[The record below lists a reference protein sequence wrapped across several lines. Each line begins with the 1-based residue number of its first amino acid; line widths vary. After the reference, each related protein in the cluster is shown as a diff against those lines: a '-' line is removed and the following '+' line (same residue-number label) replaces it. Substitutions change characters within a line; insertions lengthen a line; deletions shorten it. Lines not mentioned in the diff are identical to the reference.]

1 MSNKKL
7 MKKVLIFSLS
17 VTMVCGL
24 GSSVYANSQALPNG
38 TITTQNGRKFLTD
51 SKGEK
56 YSGWFI
62 DSKKDWY
69 YFNESDK
76 TMKTG
81 WHHDEKDGYWYY
93 LNLSDGKM
101 VTGWKTIEG
110 KDYFFQPV
118 RDMGNYHFNNEQEKW
133 LYSVNSKVP
142 YGAMYVNT
150 ITPDGSK
157 VDSTGAKAV
166 VETSTQAVN
175 NSSSLNTDTVKN
187 GWVSENGSWHY
198 YESGIL
204 AKNKWLNLDGKWYYV
219 LPDGAM
225 VSNTWKEIAGKT
237 YYFGS
242 DGAMYVD
249 TTTPD
254 GSFVNADGIRVVN
267 VADESI
273 YLDEHI
279 GTFYCDYGATGG
291 GKPNEFYGIINIQ
304 SAFQNKIY
312 GTMNLQFWE
321 GDFEADFT
329 NGALVSQNG
338 RTVNITGVVNDTNG
352 RNTETWEFSL
362 PFMNEEAVIVNQGFI
377 YKKVSTNEVKN
388 GWVSENGSWHYYE
401 NGTLAKN
408 KWLNL
413 DGKWY
418 YVLFDGAMV
427 SNTWKEIGGKTY
439 YFGSDGAMYVN
450 TTTPDGNKV
459 DENGV
464 KVSQFYEENKYN
476 DYVGNYINAEEI
488 STWEIYKG
496 YNFEISKIADGKIYG
511 LFRQEAGAYSGYT
524 ADFTQGVSFDENGSF
539 TIKTQ
544 YEDVHSDYDP
554 VNGEYIESKEYGNID
569 CKLELKNGV
578 PVIQTNSESF
588 LDVNDMRYL
597 KQ

>member
-24 GSSVYANSQALPNG
+24 GSSVYANTQALPNG

-93 LNLSDGKM
+93 LNQSDGKM
-101 VTGWKTIEG
+101 VTGWKTIDG
-110 KDYFFQPV
+110 KEYFFQPV

-150 ITPDGSK
+150 TTPDGSK
-157 VDSTGAKAV
+157 VDSTGAKVV
-166 VETSTQAVN
+166 VETSAQAVN

-198 YESGIL
+198 YESGTL

-254 GSFVNADGIRVVN
+254 GSFVNADGIRVEN

-304 SAFQNKIY
+304 SASQNKIY

-338 RTVNITGVVNDTNG
+338 RTVNISGLVNDTNG

-408 KWLNL
+408 KWLNS

-418 YVLFDGAMV
+418 YVLSDGAMV
-427 SNTWKEIGGKTY
+427 SNTWKEIGGKSY

-450 TTTPDGNKV
+450 TITPDGKKV
-459 DENGV
+459 NQEGIVIDSRETKEIDYSNTLQGTFIRADGDEYEAYQSWIENGEATGYWLEV
-464 KVSQFYEENKYN
+464 YLEANEWSVTSEDGESGHAVAGGTITWTGNNTAIFVDRSGRNSNNIKVIDSNTILIDNDKY
-476 DYVGNYINAEEI
+476 I
-488 STWEIYKG
+488 
-496 YNFEISKIADGKIYG
+496 KIK
-511 LFRQEAGAYSGYT
+511 
-524 ADFTQGVSFDENGSF
+524 
-539 TIKTQ
+539 
-544 YEDVHSDYDP
+544 
-554 VNGEYIESKEYGNID
+554 
-569 CKLELKNGV
+569 
-578 PVIQTNSESF
+578 
-588 LDVNDMRYL
+588 
-597 KQ
+597 